1 VEPLF
6 RLPGAM
12 SEDPAVAA
20 WFAQGGDELR
30 RLAQREFARAR
41 ACGPDVLELMHDHH
55 PTACVGDA
63 AFLYVAA
70 YKAHAAVGFF
80 HGAELPDPS
89 GLLEGTGR
97 RMRHV
102 KLRWGAP
109 VPDAALEALVAAA
122 YADIRARLVTGT

>member
-1 VEPLF
+1 MEPIF
-6 RLPGAM
+6 RLAGARRD
-12 SEDPAVAA
+12 DPAVAA
-20 WFAQGGDELR
+20 WFDAGENGLR
-30 RLAQREFARAR
+30 RLALNMFDRIR
-41 ACGPDVLELMHDHH
+41 ACGPDVLELIHDHQ

-63 AFLYVAA
+63 AFAYVAA

-80 HGAELPDPS
+80 HGADLPDPS

-109 VPDAALEALVAAA
+109 IPDAALGALITAA
-122 YADIRARLVTGT
+122 YADIRVRLQSSG